1 MRILYILVFF
11 FSITNS
17 LNAQIKDITVD
28 EAMRY
33 LKKKKIILL
42 DVRTEVEVKESHIPK
57 SIHIDV
63 LQEEDFLEQIKKLD
77 KKSTYIIYCRSG
89 KRSVTAAERMQQ
101 EGFTSVLNMKG
112 GILSWKGPLIKNKP

>member
-17 LNAQIKDITVD
+17 LSAQIKDITAD

-42 DVRTEVEVKESHIPK
+42 DVRTEAEVKESHIPK

-101 EGFTSVLNMKG
+101 EGFISVLNMKG
-112 GILSWKGPLIKNKP
+112 GILSWKGPLVKNKP